1 MHYFIY
7 RISRRPIRQL
17 AKLEQHES
25 YREASARV
33 KLLRNELMPQPEELE
48 DKPRRSLADLLGL
61 RRKEGDNGAEE

>member
-1 MHYFIY
+1 MVFIY
-7 RISRRPIRQL
+7 RRGSPKMENAWVPTVRDATCSTPG
-17 AKLEQHES
+17 
-25 YREASARV
+25 